1 MFEHVIVG
9 IDGTD
14 GGLDAVA
21 LAGRLGA
28 RRMTLV
34 GAYRVDGVP
43 PDVLLARYDQI
54 LREDTLA
61 GLAAARAAAGRDA
74 ALLAIGDAP
83 DRALQRVA
91 DDAGADLICIGSSRH
106 GRLGR
111 ILPGDVARGVL
122 QRAPCPVAIAPRGYA
137 GHARPI
143 SRIFE
148 IKKLFLFFRNF
159 HIIDGNRNTTK
170 RCIIETKV
178 LQSVGENYGT
188 FFTSFPETFVNHLSD
203 GLLVH
208 NPVDKTEHIFNNY
221 LSFRCLKLHECVF
234 DNISQD
240 YPARRRVHIFP
251 IRYGPLSWHGDQF
264 LLNHGRLSL
273 LLNLRKVFLHPFCV
287 SCQ

>member
-122 QRAPCPVAIAPRGYA
+122 QGAPCPVAIAPRGYA

-143 SRIFE
+143 SRIAVGYTGSPE
-148 IKKLFLFFRNF
+148 SEAALDVAAACTAGRRARLVVESAYEVPRRLLGTDPGEALAA
-159 HIIDGNRNTTK
+159 HQHRTAHDAVGRALDRVPGATGDVT
-170 RCIIETKV
+170 RGAAVEV
-178 LQSVGENYGT
+178 LLDVAR
-188 FFTSFPETFVNHLSD
+188 HSD
-203 GLLVH
+203 LLV
-208 NPVDKTEHIFNNY
+208 VG
-221 LSFRCLKLHECVF
+221 SRGW
-234 DNISQD
+234 
-240 YPARRRVHIFP
+240 
-251 IRYGPLSWHGDQF
+251 GPLRRAGLGSTSARLVDQAPCPLIVVPRPPQSEAQGSAHGQAA
-264 LLNHGRLSL
+264 
-273 LLNLRKVFLHPFCV
+273 
-287 SCQ
+287 